1 MSASN
6 KARAFANREK
16 QAQSERN
23 DRLGRA
29 LLLGAATLLT
39 FATISL
45 LAADR
50 LYRPDTFVID
60 RLKIKGKLRHMP
72 VSEVESLVSE
82 IGVGNFFSIEL
93 DRIKSEVEG
102 HAWVQNAEVRRE
114 WPNTLLIEVLNHRP
128 VMRRHKN

>member
-60 RLKIKGKLRHMP
+60 RLKIKGISVFVDRRPRAQIARASCDLSHTFTGP
-72 VSEVESLVSE
+72 SLGENEST
-82 IGVGNFFSIEL
+82 NFP
-93 DRIKSEVEG
+93 KSS
-102 HAWVQNAEVRRE
+102 
-114 WPNTLLIEVLNHRP
+114 L
-128 VMRRHKN
+128 